1 MPLQKLQFRPG
12 VSRES
17 TDLAN
22 EGGWYSCDK
31 VRFRSGAPEKIGGWI
46 PIGSSTFYG
55 TCRDITEWE
64 SLSNY
69 LLRALGTDFKF
80 YIFSNQTYYD
90 ITPLRLTTNPL
101 PNGVTGANALFPMYS
116 TLSASISATAT
127 TLPVTSGTT
136 FGYTFPLVIRIESED
151 IYVQNVSGNTLV
163 NCSRGYNNTTAA
175 AHSSGVA
182 VTSSWLVINSVGNG
196 AGTGD
201 FVTISNAAAFG
212 PYAATDLNKNFQI
225 VSNATDYIAVDVG
238 IQSASATSG
247 GGVSVKAE
255 YEIPVGAN
263 ISSAGSGWGTSVWI
277 AMLFN
282 AGATT
287 LNGNL
292 NSSATTITVVST
304 ASFPAAGY
312 FLIESEV
319 IQYTGKT
326 GTTFTGCTRATAN
339 ASEHLSGTAV
349 REIAYVS
356 PTNPP
361 NTEARAWGT
370 PATTSQNINIP
381 LRIWSSDTFGQDLVM
396 NIRNGAVYY
405 WNTATYLNSS
415 GAATLHSA
423 ENFTALSGIDAW
435 APTVASRIVVTDE
448 RHIVVLGT
456 NDPLGDLPS
465 AQDPLLVRWCEQED
479 PLVWEPTPTNTAGFQ
494 RLSYGSK
501 LITAEKTRQEIL
513 IWSDSA
519 LYSMRY
525 LGPPYTF
532 GFNTISAEINIA
544 GPNAVA
550 TANNITYWMGLDKF
564 YAYSGRVDTLP
575 CSLRQYIFDDI
586 NLAEL
591 DQVYAGA
598 SEKYNEIWWF
608 YPSSDSQQNNRY
620 VVYNYLEKLWYYGQL
635 PRSSWYDS
643 HISSYPI
650 ATTNKDAVLQITGVT
665 NGVITSVSIVDGGQY
680 LNYPVNPVS
689 VITVSPFGSGAQFS
703 LTFGTNPNTG
713 VTRTVISV
721 AIISGGS
728 GYVLDDTLIVE
739 GGSSEGILLYH
750 ENGVD
755 NGITNPPSPITCYIE
770 SADFDLGDGDHL
782 SFVRRLIPDIDFIG
796 SINTAPYVDMVISSR
811 DFPGQGLFQNSA
823 AEISTGTKI
832 SLQVYNYT
840 NQQWLRL
847 RGRQIA
853 FKVGSD
859 QLGVKWQLGVPR
871 LDIQPDGRRS

>member
-31 VRFRSGAPEKIGGWI
+31 VRFRSGAPEKIGGWV

-55 TCRDITEWE
+55 TCRDISEWE

-101 PNGVTGANALFPMYS
+101 PNGVTGASPMYSIYS

-127 TLPVTSGTT
+127 TIPVTSGTT
-136 FGYTFPLVIRIESED
+136 FGYTFPLVVRIESED

-175 AHSSGVA
+175 VHSSGIA
-182 VTSSWLVINSVGNG
+182 VSSSLLVINSVANG
-196 AGTGD
+196 AGIGD
-201 FVTISNAAAFG
+201 FVTISNATAFG
-212 PYAATDLNKNFQI
+212 PYTATVLNNNFQI
-225 VSNATDYIAVDVG
+225 VSNATNYIAVDVG
-238 IQSASATSG
+238 IQSTSAISG

-263 ISSAGSGWGTSVWI
+263 TASYGAGWGASVWT
-277 AMLFN
+277 AMLYG
-282 AGATT
+282 AGTTT
-287 LNGNL
+287 LNGAI
-292 NSSATTITVVST
+292 NSSVTTITVVST
-304 ASFPAAGY
+304 ASFPASGY
-312 FLIESEV
+312 FIIESEV

-339 ASEHLSGTAV
+339 ATAHVSGTAV
-349 REIAYVS
+349 KEIAYVS
-356 PTNPP
+356 PDNPP
-361 NTEARAWGT
+361 NTNARAWGT
-370 PATTSQNINIP
+370 PATTAQQINIP
-381 LRIWSSDTFGQDLVM
+381 IRIWSSDTFGQSLVM
-396 NIRNGAVYY
+396 NIRNSAVYY
-405 WNTATYLNSS
+405 WNTANYLSAS

-423 ENFTALSGIDAW
+423 QNFTALSGVDDW
-435 APTVASRIVVTDE
+435 APTVAARVLVTDE

-456 NDPLGDLPS
+456 NDPTVGTR
-465 AQDPLLVRWCEQED
+465 QDPLLVRWCEQED
-479 PLVWEPTPTNTAGFQ
+479 PLIWHPSTTNTAGFQ

-544 GPNAVA
+544 SPNAVA
-550 TANNITYWMGLDKF
+550 TSNNITYWMGLDKF

-575 CSLRQYIFDDI
+575 CSLRQYVFDDI
-586 NLAEL
+586 NLAEI

-598 SEKYNEIWWF
+598 NEKYNEIWWF

-650 ATTNKDAVLQITGVT
+650 ATTNKDAVLQVTGVT
-665 NGVITSVSIVDGGQY
+665 SGVITSVSIVDGGRY
-680 LNYPVNPVS
+680 LDYPVNPIS
-689 VITVSPFGSGAQFS
+689 VVTISQFGSGAQFS
-703 LTFGTNPNTG
+703 FTYGTNASTG
-713 VTRTVISV
+713 VTRTVVSV
-721 AIISGGS
+721 AIVNGGS
-728 GYVLDDTLIVE
+728 GYVNGDILIAE
-739 GGSSEGILLYH
+739 GGSSVGILLYH

-796 SINTAPYVDMVISSR
+796 STNAAPYVDMVISAR
-811 DFPGQGLFQNSA
+811 DFPGQGLFQNSVV
-823 AEISTGTKI
+823 EIDTGTKI
-832 SLQVYNYT
+832 SLQIYNYT

>member
-1 MPLQKLQFRPG
+1 VPLQKLQFRPG

-31 VRFRSGAPEKIGGWI
+31 VRFRSGAPEKIGGWA

-55 TCRDITEWE
+55 TCRDISEWE

-101 PNGVTGANALFPMYS
+101 PNGVTGASPVYSIYS

-127 TLPVTSGTT
+127 TIPVTSGTT
-136 FGYTFPLVIRIESED
+136 FGYTFPLVVRIESED

-175 AHSSGVA
+175 AHSSGIA
-182 VTSSWLVINSVGNG
+182 VSSSLLVINSVANG
-196 AGTGD
+196 AGIGD
-201 FVTISNAAAFG
+201 FVTISNATAFG
-212 PYAATDLNKNFQI
+212 PYTATVLNNNFQI
-225 VSNATDYIAVDVG
+225 ASNATNYVAVDVG
-238 IQSASATSG
+238 IQSTSALNG

-263 ISSAGSGWGTSVWI
+263 TSSFGAGWGTSVWT
-277 AMLFN
+277 AMLFG
-282 AGATT
+282 AGTTT
-287 LNGNL
+287 LNGAI
-292 NSSATTITVVST
+292 NSSATTITVANT
-304 ASFPAAGY
+304 ASFPASGY
-312 FLIESEV
+312 FVIESEV

-339 ASEHLSGTAV
+339 ATAHVSGTAV
-349 REIAYVS
+349 KEIAYVS
-356 PTNPP
+356 PDNPP
-361 NTEARAWGT
+361 NKNARAWGT
-370 PATTSQNINIP
+370 PATTAQQINIP
-381 LRIWSSDTFGQDLVM
+381 IRIWSSDTFGQSLVM
-396 NIRNGAVYY
+396 NIRNSAVYY
-405 WNTATYLNSS
+405 WNTANYLSAS

-423 ENFTALSGIDAW
+423 QNFTALSGVDDW
-435 APTVASRIVVTDE
+435 APTVAARVLVTDE

-456 NDPLGDLPS
+456 NDPTVGTL
-465 AQDPLLVRWCEQED
+465 QDPLLVRWCEQEN
-479 PLVWEPTPTNTAGFQ
+479 PLIWHPSTTNTAGFQ

-544 GPNAVA
+544 SPNAVA
-550 TANNITYWMGLDKF
+550 TSNNITYWMGLDKF

-575 CSLRQYIFDDI
+575 CSLRQYVFDDI
-586 NLAEL
+586 NLAEI

-598 SEKYNEIWWF
+598 NEKYNEIWWF

-635 PRSSWYDS
+635 PRSAWYDS

-650 ATTNKDAVLQITGVT
+650 ATTNKDAVLQVTGVT
-665 NGVITSVSIVDGGQY
+665 SGVITSVSIVDGGQY
-680 LNYPVNPVS
+680 LDYPVNPIS
-689 VITVSPFGSGAQFS
+689 VVTISQFGSGAQFS
-703 LTFGTNPNTG
+703 FTYGTNTSTG
-713 VTRTVISV
+713 VTRTVVSV
-721 AIISGGS
+721 AIVNGGS
-728 GYVLDDTLIVE
+728 GYVNGDILIAE
-739 GGSSEGILLYH
+739 GGSSVGILLYH

-796 SINTAPYVDMVISSR
+796 STNAAPYVDMVISAR
-811 DFPGQGLFQNSA
+811 DFPGQGLFQNSVV
-823 AEISTGTKI
+823 EIDTGTKI
-832 SLQVYNYT
+832 SLQIYNYT